1 MNAERRQGL
10 AFACVACA
18 AAAASGLLGRFP
30 PQLELIVLAALI
42 LVLGVP
48 HGAMDTLFAQRLH
61 GLRTAWDWARFTV
74 AYLGLAGL
82 VVAAW
87 AWAPTAFLAGFLLIS
102 AAHFSG
108 DPVEGTPW
116 AVRLLQ
122 GGAILVLPALRHGEE
137 MAGLFAQLVGA
148 DAARAVMPALEAS
161 AWPWLAGLV
170 AGVIERARRDR
181 LTALELGSVGLL
193 AVVAPPLLAF
203 TLFFCGMHGARH
215 ILRAFRYSGRESWR
229 LLWLAALL
237 PMLGVAIGSLAA
249 WHALKDTP
257 LDARVVQIIFVGLAA
272 LTVPHM
278 ALVERARLA
287 GWMAARTGSG

>member
-1 MNAERRQGL
+1 MNAERRQGWV
-10 AFACVACA
+10 FAGVACA

-102 AAHFSG
+102 VAHFSG

-148 DAARAVMPALEAS
+148 DAAQAVMPALEAL

-170 AGVIERARRDR
+170 VAVIERARRDR
-181 LTALELGSVGLL
+181 LTAFELGSVGLL

-237 PMLGVAIGSLAA
+237 PMLGVALGSLVA

-278 ALVERARLA
+278 ALVERVRLK
-287 GWMAARTGSG
+287 GWMRGNSG

>member
-1 MNAERRQGL
+1 MNTERRQGL
-10 AFACVACA
+10 VFACVACA
-18 AAAASGLLGRFP
+18 AAAASGVLGRFP

-87 AWAPTAFLAGFLLIS
+87 AWAPTAFLVGFLLIS

-148 DAARAVMPALEAS
+148 DAAQAVMPALETL

-170 AGVIERARRDR
+170 VAVIERARRDR
-181 LTALELGSVGLL
+181 LTAFELGSVGLL

-237 PMLGVAIGSLAA
+237 PMLGVALGSLVA

-278 ALVERARLA
+278 ALVERVRLR
-287 GWMAARTGSG
+287 GWMRGE